1 MPDTIDNPPVAVGS
15 GDGSMSDTPSSEAVQ
30 IMNRSVQVLFG
41 SPKLPDRFMTA
52 GPGSGKSYSLSA
64 TLCAM
69 IADGTITPGDGEDG
83 LE

>member
-15 GDGSMSDTPSSEAVQ
+15 GDGSMGDTSSGEAVL
-30 IMNRSVQVLFG
+30 IMNRSVQVPFG
-41 SPKLPDRFMTA
+41 SPKLADRFMVA

-64 TLCAM
+64 ALCAM
-69 IADGTITPGDGEDG
+69 IADGAIMPGDGEDG